1 VMLLTDSVILA
12 SKVDAVLMV
21 VKHAVTPKSQL
32 QNAIHNLKGVRANII
47 GIVMN
52 DYADERKN
60 YYKYA
65 YDGYYLSKSQ
75 RISTSEEGVKA

>member
-1 VMLLTDSVILA
+1 LTARQTSRA
-12 SKVDAVLMV
+12 G
-21 VKHAVTPKSQL
+21 VKAGHSDPA
-32 QNAIHNLKGVRANII
+32 